1 MKDFIWQRH
10 VANALCFIAFAFY
23 ILFMTMGTNCEVF
36 VLIAMPSM
44 ILGAIFLVISEIK
57 EAKHKP
63 FTPFKTIL
71 PTIGGLFLLS
81 VYALKYT
88 DSSLIG
94 VVIWGLYFLAF
105 IISNVQ
111 VIMAEKKKKE
121 VRE

>member
-1 MKDFIWQRH
+1 MKNLLWTRH

-44 ILGAIFLVISEIK
+44 ILGTIFLVVSEIK
-57 EAKHKP
+57 EAKHKT

-71 PTIGGLFLLS
+71 PTIGGLYLMS
-81 VYALKYT
+81 VYALKYS
-88 DSSLIG
+88 DSSKIG
-94 VVIWGLYFLAF
+94 VVIWGLFFLAF

-111 VIMAEKKKKE
+111 VIIAEKKK
-121 VRE
+121 REMRE